1 MPTLESFIHRS
12 NIHRFLDGLSK
23 NPNARSR
30 ATLLKLLAAEED
42 QLAANQQHL
51 ELAERW
57 LGEWK
62 ARVAQVHIMT
72 AQPLFQGA
80 ESRENAE
87 LLVTMHSVQG
97 LLEDLC
103 RRLHEAL
110 ESHSP
115 QPRSQFDL
123 HDSRMIREEISR

>member
-1 MPTLESFIHRS
+1 MPTLENFVHRS
-12 NIHRFLDGLSK
+12 NVRRFLDGLSE
-23 NPNARSR
+23 NPSARSR
-30 ATLLKLLAAEED
+30 ATLLKLLVAEGD
-42 QLAANQQHL
+42 QLAVNQQQL
-51 ELAERW
+51 DLAERW

-103 RRLHEAL
+103 RRLRDAL
-110 ESHSP
+110 DRHSP
-115 QPRSQFDL
+115 QP
-123 HDSRMIREEISR
+123 